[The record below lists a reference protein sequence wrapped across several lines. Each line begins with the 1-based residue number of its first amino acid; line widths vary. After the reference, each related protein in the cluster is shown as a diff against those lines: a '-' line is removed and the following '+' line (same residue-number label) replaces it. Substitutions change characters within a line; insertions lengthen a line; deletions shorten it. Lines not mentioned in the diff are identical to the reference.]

1 MGNTMEKTKTFDIS
15 VCLGSKDHRLF
26 CQIINQGIDSRL
38 TAFTKSNFHYD
49 ESRYYFDF
57 ATCELEILIRRLV
70 DLETDLAD
78 LWAADIVLSAFG
90 YETV

>member
-1 MGNTMEKTKTFDIS
+1 MDKTFDIS
-15 VCLGSKDHRLF
+15 VCLGTEDYRLF

-57 ATCELEILIRRLV
+57 TICELEILIRRL
-70 DLETDLAD
+70 TDLITDFAD
-78 LWAADIVLSAFG
+78 LWAEDIILSAYG
-90 YETV
+90 YEI